1 MHRTVAKIRTGC
13 ARYSDWLAMF
23 GTDTVVLQDAIP
35 VLGSAP
41 GIEQGLFYR
50 VSVRHLSPEQRQRAF
65 VYLAQKSGIDI
76 VEVKSK
82 VMGGHGI
89 PVMVEDVF
97 VSLQERK

>member
-1 MHRTVAKIRTGC
+1 MHRTVAKIRSGSP
-13 ARYSDWLAMF
+13 RYADWLAMF

-50 VSVRHLSPEQRQRAF
+50 VSVKHLTPEQRQRAF
-65 VYLAQKSGIDI
+65 VYIAQKSGVDI

-89 PVMVEDVF
+89 PVIADDVF